1 VSALEPTPPRGTPT
15 DVRETGRPAPRVAIV
30 DDHPL
35 FRMGLALAL
44 SAEGFEVAGEAGD
57 GKQALRLVARGGVDL
72 VLLDIR
78 MPDMDGIEACR
89 LLTGTGAN
97 PPIIVMLTT
106 HDEPGIV
113 RSARQAGATAF
124 LSKETAPRELA
135 RLLRTILA
143 DPERDWMPQVSL
155 PSLTPREEQVLGLLG
170 HGHSNKEI
178 AKLMGVSPETVK
190 DHVERV
196 YQKLEVRDRLGAVRR
211 ATELGILT

>member
-1 VSALEPTPPRGTPT
+1 MSGPRAAQLPPGGAAG
-15 DVRETGRPAPRVAIV
+15 DVPVPAPRVAIV

-35 FRMGLALAL
+35 FRMGLAMAL

-57 GKQALRLVARGGVDL
+57 GKQALKLVAAGDVDL

-89 LLTGTGAN
+89 LMTGAGAE
-97 PPIIVMLTT
+97 PPLIVMLTT

-135 RLLRTILA
+135 RLLRNILA
-143 DPERDWMPQVSL
+143 DPDRDWLPQVSL

-170 HGHSNKEI
+170 HGHSNKGI
-178 AKLMGVSPETVK
+178 AKLLGLSPDTVK

-211 ATELGILT
+211 ATELGILS

>member
-1 VSALEPTPPRGTPT
+1 
-15 DVRETGRPAPRVAIV
+15 
-30 DDHPL
+30 
-35 FRMGLALAL
+35 MGLALAL
-44 SAEGFEVAGEAGD
+44 AAEGFEVAGEAGD
-57 GKQALRLVARGGVDL
+57 GKQALRLVAAGGVDL

-89 LLTGTGAN
+89 LMTGTGAGA
-97 PPIIVMLTT
+97 PLIVMLTT
-106 HDEPGIV
+106 HDEPGVV

-135 RLLRTILA
+135 RLLRNILA
-143 DPERDWMPQVSL
+143 DPDRDWLPQVSL

-170 HGHSNKEI
+170 QGHSNKGI

-211 ATELGILT
+211 ATELGILS

>member
-1 VSALEPTPPRGTPT
+1 
-15 DVRETGRPAPRVAIV
+15 
-30 DDHPL
+30 
-35 FRMGLALAL
+35 MGLALAL
-44 SAEGFEVAGEAGD
+44 AAEGFAVAGEAGD
-57 GKQALRLVARGGVDL
+57 GKQALRLVAGGGVDL

-89 LLTGTGAN
+89 LMTGTGAS
-97 PPIIVMLTT
+97 PPLIVMLTT

-135 RLLRTILA
+135 RLLRNILA
-143 DPERDWMPQVSL
+143 DPERDWLPQVSL
-155 PSLTPREEQVLGLLG
+155 PALTPREEQVLGLLG